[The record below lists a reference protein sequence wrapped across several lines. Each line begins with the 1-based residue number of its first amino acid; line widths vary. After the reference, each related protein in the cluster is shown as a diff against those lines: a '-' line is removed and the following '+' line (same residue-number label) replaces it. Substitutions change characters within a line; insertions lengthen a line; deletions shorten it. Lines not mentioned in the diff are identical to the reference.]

1 MPPTYAIMRFKK
13 YKGPEISKIEAHDE
27 RTKETYASNPDVDT
41 SRSKY
46 NIHLV
51 EPADKYRVMA
61 EKRIA
66 EVGCRTRSD
75 SVRVVETLVTASPHF
90 FKGKSDE
97 EIRAFFE
104 RAMRFFE
111 PRIGKEN
118 FISAV
123 VHMDEKTPHLHLTFV
138 PITADGR
145 LCAKEIVGNKKR
157 LTEWQDEFW
166 THMVKK
172 YPELERGESAS
183 VTGRDHI
190 PPRIFK
196 QAANLNKQA
205 KHIFGLLDDIN
216 AFNSK
221 TKAAELDAALK
232 KFFPAMG
239 KFVTQ
244 TKKYDAAIRSLKADN
259 YELKKEVDNADRESY
274 KKLMEEAQ
282 LRADYENLQR
292 VMDKIPPEIVFMYAG
307 RNQSHDKTR
316 ALER

>member
-51 EPADKYRVMA
+51 KPTDKYRAMA

-75 SVRVVETLVTASPHF
+75 SVRLVETLVTASPHF
-90 FKGKSDE
+90 FKGKSDKE
-97 EIRAFFE
+97 VKVFFQ

-111 PRIGKEN
+111 EKIGKEN
-118 FISAV
+118 FVSAV
-123 VHMDEKTPHLHLTFV
+123 IHMDEKTPHLHLTFV

-157 LTEWQDEFW
+157 LVEWQDEFW
-166 THMVKK
+166 NHMVQK

-183 VTGRDHI
+183 ETGREHI

-205 KHIFGLLDDIN
+205 EAIMALLDDIN
-216 AFNSK
+216 PLNAK
-221 TKAAELDAALK
+221 KHAAELEAALK
-232 KFFPAMG
+232 RFFPEMG

-244 TKKYDAAIRSLKADN
+244 TKKYDAAIRSLKSDKSELEK
-259 YELKKEVDNADRESY
+259 ELKDAKAESY
-274 KKLMEEAQ
+274 HKLLAEAK
-282 LRADYENLQR
+282 LAADYENLQR

-307 RNQSHDKTR
+307 RNRNPDKTR
-316 ALER
+316 DLEK

>member
-1 MPPTYAIMRFKK
+1 MRFKK

-51 EPADKYRVMA
+51 EPTDKYRAMA

-75 SVRVVETLVTASPHF
+75 SVRLVETLVTASPHF
-90 FKGKSDE
+90 FKGKSRKE
-97 EIRAFFE
+97 VREFFE
-104 RAMRFFE
+104 LAMKFFE
-111 PRIGKEN
+111 EKIGKEN
-118 FISAV
+118 FVSAV
-123 VHMDEKTPHLHLTFV
+123 IHMDEKTPHLHMTFV

-166 THMVKK
+166 THMVQK

-190 PPRIFK
+190 PPRVYK
-196 QAANLNKQA
+196 QAAHLNKQGEY
-205 KHIFGLLDDIN
+205 ILGLLDSIN
-216 AFNSK
+216 PFNSK
-221 TKAAELDAALK
+221 KVAEELEAALK

-244 TKKYDAAIRSLKADN
+244 TKKYDAAIRSLRT
-259 YELKKEVDNADRESY
+259 DNAELQVELDKAQDKSVR
-274 KKLMEEAQ
+274 KLLEDAK

-292 VMDKIPPEIVFMYAG
+292 IMDRIPPEIVFMYSG
-307 RNQSHDKTR
+307 RNQSHYKVR
-316 ALER
+316 GLER

>member
-1 MPPTYAIMRFKK
+1 MPPSYAIMRFKK

-51 EPADKYRVMA
+51 EPTDKYRAMA

-75 SVRVVETLVTASPHF
+75 SVRLVETLVTASPHF
-90 FKGKSDE
+90 FKGKSRKE
-97 EIRAFFE
+97 VREFFE
-104 RAMRFFE
+104 LAMKFFE
-111 PRIGKEN
+111 EKIGKEN
-118 FISAV
+118 FVSAV
-123 VHMDEKTPHLHLTFV
+123 IHMDEKTPHLHMTFV

-166 THMVKK
+166 THMVQK

-190 PPRIFK
+190 PPRVYK
-196 QAANLNKQA
+196 QAAHLNKQGEY
-205 KHIFGLLDDIN
+205 ILGLLDSIN
-216 AFNSK
+216 PFNSK
-221 TKAAELDAALK
+221 KVAEELEAALK

-244 TKKYDAAIRSLKADN
+244 TKKYDAAIRSLRT
-259 YELKKEVDNADRESY
+259 DNAELQVELDKAQDKSVR
-274 KKLMEEAQ
+274 KLLEDAK

-292 VMDKIPPEIVFMYAG
+292 IMDRIPPEIVFMYSG
-307 RNQSHDKTR
+307 RNQSHDKVR
-316 ALER
+316 GLER

>member
-1 MPPTYAIMRFKK
+1 MAATYAIMRFKK
-13 YKGPEISKIEAHDE
+13 YKGPEISRIEAHDE

-41 SRSKY
+41 NRSKY
-46 NIHLV
+46 NFHLF
-51 EPADKYRVMA
+51 EPTGKYRAMSEA
-61 EKRIA
+61 RIA

-104 RAMRFFE
+104 RAMQFFE

-118 FISAV
+118 YISAV
-123 VHMDEKTPHLHLTFV
+123 VHMDEKTPHMHFSFV
-138 PITADGR
+138 PITKDGR
-145 LCAKEIVGNKKR
+145 LCAKEIIGNKKA
-157 LTEWQDEFW
+157 LTAWQDDFW
-166 THMVKK
+166 AFMVKK
-172 YPELERGESAS
+172 YPELERGESANE
-183 VTGRDHI
+183 TGREHI

-205 KHIFGLLDDIN
+205 EAIMALLDDIN
-216 AFNSK
+216 PLNAK
-221 TKAAELDAALK
+221 KHADELETALK
-232 KFFPAMG
+232 RFFPAMG

-259 YELKKEVDNADRESY
+259 DELREELKDANSESF

-292 VMDKIPPEIVFMYAG
+292 AMAKIPPEILFAYSG
-307 RNQSHDKTR
+307 RKPVRNE
-316 ALER
+316 ER

>member
-1 MPPTYAIMRFKK
+1 MPPSYAIMRFKK

-51 EPADKYRVMA
+51 EPTDKYRAMA

-75 SVRVVETLVTASPHF
+75 SVRLVETLVTASPHF
-90 FKGKSDE
+90 FKGKSRKE
-97 EIRAFFE
+97 VREFFE
-104 RAMRFFE
+104 LAMKFFE
-111 PRIGKEN
+111 EKIGKEN
-118 FISAV
+118 FVSAV
-123 VHMDEKTPHLHLTFV
+123 IHMDEKTPHLHMTFV

-166 THMVKK
+166 THMVQK

-190 PPRIFK
+190 PPRVYK
-196 QAANLNKQA
+196 QAAHLNKQGEY
-205 KHIFGLLDDIN
+205 ILGLLDSIN
-216 AFNSK
+216 PFNSK
-221 TKAAELDAALK
+221 KVAEELEAALK

-244 TKKYDAAIRSLKADN
+244 TKKYDAAIRSLRT
-259 YELKKEVDNADRESY
+259 DNAELQVELDKAQDKSVR
-274 KKLMEEAQ
+274 KLLEDAK

-292 VMDKIPPEIVFMYAG
+292 IMDRIPPEIVFMYSG
-307 RNQSHDKTR
+307 RNQSHYKVR
-316 ALER
+316 GLER

>member
-1 MPPTYAIMRFKK
+1 MPPSYAIMRFKK

-51 EPADKYRVMA
+51 EPTDKYRAMS

-75 SVRVVETLVTASPHF
+75 SVRLVETLVTASPHF
-90 FKGKSDE
+90 FKGKSRKE
-97 EIRAFFE
+97 VREFFE
-104 RAMRFFE
+104 LAMKFFE
-111 PRIGKEN
+111 EKIGKEN
-118 FISAV
+118 FVSAV
-123 VHMDEKTPHLHLTFV
+123 IHMDEKTPHLHMTFV

-166 THMVKK
+166 THMVQK

-190 PPRIFK
+190 PPRVYK
-196 QAANLNKQA
+196 QAAHLNKQGEY
-205 KHIFGLLDDIN
+205 ILGLLDSIN
-216 AFNSK
+216 PFNSK
-221 TKAAELDAALK
+221 KVAEELEAALK

-244 TKKYDAAIRSLKADN
+244 TKKYDAAIRSLRT
-259 YELKKEVDNADRESY
+259 DNAELQVELDKAQDKSVR
-274 KKLMEEAQ
+274 KLLEDAK

-292 VMDKIPPEIVFMYAG
+292 IMDRIPPEIVFMYSG
-307 RNQSHDKTR
+307 RNQSHYKVR
-316 ALER
+316 GLER